1 MQASQNIAL
10 FMGMHSGLREYIT
23 VPLTHSFGLGRARTL
38 LGLGG
43 TMLASEG
50 PFSPQKMAQVVAER
64 QVNALSAVPAGITMA
79 MDSAERSLAPLVR
92 QIRLIELG
100 SAHMPVSQKERLLQ
114 FFPHA
119 RICMHYG
126 LTEASRSTFLD
137 FDADRLRLSS
147 VGKASPNVQVEIR
160 DPDGQ
165 PLPVGKSGEVVVRG
179 AHVTPGYI
187 GDPELSARVV
197 SARGI
202 RTGDLG
208 WMDEQGYLHLSGR
221 LDDQINVGGIKVS
234 PSELEEPL
242 RAAYPDLELCVVGVP
257 DPQMLLGEVP
267 VVVYSRR
274 PGSELDLARAR
285 ASLAGHLDPRKLPLR
300 VVAVDAIPKTQNG
313 KIQRAVLRR
322 ALETTD
328 VGTPPAPTR

>member
-1 MQASQNIAL
+1 VKLTHRNLMQASQNIAL

-38 LGLGG
+38 LSLGA
-43 TMLASEG
+43 TALASDG
-50 PFSPQKMAQVVAER
+50 PFLPQKMAQVVAQR
-64 QVNALSAVPAGITMA
+64 QVNALSAVPAGVTMT
-79 MDSAERSLAPLVR
+79 MDSVERSLAPFVS

-100 SAHMPVSQKERLLQ
+100 SAPMPVSQKERLLE

-137 FDADRLRLSS
+137 FDADRLRLNS
-147 VGKASPNVQVEIR
+147 VGKASPNVH
-160 DPDGQ
+160 
-165 PLPVGKSGEVVVRG
+165 VGVPGEVVVRG

-187 GDPELSARVV
+187 GDPELTARVV
-197 SARGI
+197 TAQGI
-202 RTGDLG
+202 RTGDLA
-208 WMDEQGYLHLSGR
+208 WMDQQGYLHLKGR

-242 RAAYPDLELCVVGVP
+242 RAAYPDLDLCVLGVS
-257 DPQMLLGEVP
+257 DPQLLLGEVP
-267 VVVYSRR
+267 AVAYARR
-274 PGSELDLARAR
+274 SGVDLDLAGVR
-285 ASLAGHLDPRKLPLR
+285 ASLAGHLDPRKLPLV
-300 VVAVDAIPKTQNG
+300 VVAVDAIPRTANG

-322 ALETTD
+322 TLEIE
-328 VGTPPAPTR
+328 TPPDTAP